1 MFETYEDELGR
12 IHNVSP
18 EMLDAFMDKYPL
30 AKKVDEMGKVID
42 SSTETQSVESDGTD
56 SGSASGSSESQK
68 PFEYDPDKNPD
79 TLGVLR

>member
-30 AKKVDEMGKVID
+30 AKKVDKPGKTKDLV
-42 SSTETQSVESDGTD
+42 SDTD
-56 SGSASGSSESQK
+56 SRSESGSSVSGDVELDLNLN
-68 PFEYDPDKNPD
+68 F
-79 TLGVLR
+79 